1 MAQTKYLTVLP
12 TSATTVENFLRDIK
26 KRMESCSGVPG
37 IVYNFNSKNLVKF
50 EDNFGA
56 KGDLQMGIYFD
67 YETTTPPDN
76 YFDPEQKKMFVVS
89 FVLIV
94 AFHPHLN
101 ITKIVVQRSYGHSIS
116 QLTTFDYLSE
126 D

>member
-1 MAQTKYLTVLP
+1 MAQTKYLTVLS

-76 YFDPEQKKMFVVS
+76 YFDPEQKKNVCRIFCINCCVS
-89 FVLIV
+89 STFEYYKNSCSKKLWSLHKSIN
-94 AFHPHLN
+94 N
-101 ITKIVVQRSYGHSIS
+101 IRLFI
-116 QLTTFDYLSE
+116 
-126 D
+126 

>member
-1 MAQTKYLTVLP
+1 MAQTKYLTVLS

-67 YETTTPPDN
+67 YETATPPDN
-76 YFDPEQKKMFVVS
+76 YFDPEQKKKNVCRIFCINCCVS
-89 FVLIV
+89 STFEYYKNSCSKKLWSLHKSIN
-94 AFHPHLN
+94 N
-101 ITKIVVQRSYGHSIS
+101 IRLFI
-116 QLTTFDYLSE
+116 
-126 D
+126 